1 MIASHLTESRPTHVP
16 RTAPDPTFGF
26 SKEQLDR
33 FPQLRTSLH
42 PRFQRAKD
50 QVLDQVLQTFGGIDT
65 QDTLEVTFWD
75 VPLAQRTVT
84 CWQDVSARVLSYA
97 SLLSPDTPIPEDP
110 SSQGGEHSIGLPS
123 HALRVI
129 GFGLP
134 TRERR
139 ATVVLECI
147 QGTSMSR
154 FFSRLR
160 GASRNVMT
168 LSDRI
173 VRRYVHHLAFAL
185 DELHRQQ
192 LPLPGLSPHTIL
204 FDTKTVTCRIHPAAL
219 IREDPRPDAL
229 IYHDPEGFLDLLVMA
244 LDVDRDAFEAFRFLL
259 GTALE
264 AWYDKYRSLSRE
276 EKASDP
282 TLTVQSKEPRETTSQ
297 VRRVPETS
305 LHIVHE
311 KGADD
316 QSHSY
321 VSRPGSIVPGGGVS
335 IDGNGTTTD
344 TGVASQARV
353 GRHGSHA
360 TGPGSSSNRASFLQS
375 PCLEARGTLNGP
387 DSLCFGDDD
396 MANRSSIDSVTTH
409 TSSTAS
415 LHCGEHGAQCSGDPA
430 HAGTPAHHCPCIIY
444 LFAKHILAAP
454 QQELSRLFEALSA
467 VGPSSI
473 HPHLH
478 HSCSTSSEDMRAPC
492 SVGTHLESTGLLTA
506 STGIEETPPAYIHV
520 LKAFYDSP
528 FRDSDVR
535 DEEELAAAREPHA
548 VESCRILQGLHEER
562 AAQKACMGTEVVA
575 TSSTDSISKSVIS
588 PPVTVSMP
596 RDGTPITSIMLN
608 PCSTRSTGVL
618 RTVPEEPEDSQPLS
632 ESYNEVVYTFGLLAS
647 CIATSRHPWSF
658 SEYLV
663 GGLQRRRFRV
673 EHVSDSDLAGLIG
686 LCTGPST
693 TRPTLADILC
703 HPFVRDYVEE
713 LPPSSKPSISEPGGH
728 SSARG
733 LAAGPG

>member
-1 MIASHLTESRPTHVP
+1 MITSGLTESRPTHVP

-33 FPQLRTSLH
+33 HPQLRTSLH

-75 VPLAQRTVT
+75 VPLAQRTIA

-97 SLLSPDTPIPEDP
+97 SLFSSDAPTPEDS
-110 SSQGGEHSIGLPS
+110 SSQGGDPGNGAHP

-129 GFGLP
+129 AFGLP

-147 QGTSMSR
+147 QGTSMAR
-154 FFSRLR
+154 FFARLR
-160 GASRNVMT
+160 GASRSVVT

-173 VRRYVHHLAFAL
+173 VQRYIHHLAFAL
-185 DELHRQQ
+185 DEFQRQQ
-192 LPLPGLSPHTIL
+192 LPLPGLSPYTIL
-204 FDTKTVTCRIHPAAL
+204 FDTKAVTCRIHPAAL

-229 IYHDPEGFLDLLVMA
+229 IFHDPEGFLSLLVMA

-282 TLTVQSKEPRETTSQ
+282 ASTTQNKEPRDNTAQ

-311 KGADD
+311 KGVDEQPHTYA
-316 QSHSY
+316 
-321 VSRPGSIVPGGGVS
+321 SRPGSIVLSGGVS
-335 IDGNGTTTD
+335 IDAMTTSAD
-344 TGVASQARV
+344 TGLTSQTRV
-353 GRHGSHA
+353 GGRH
-360 TGPGSSSNRASFLQS
+360 GPGSSSNRASFLQS
-375 PCLEARGTLNGP
+375 PCLEARGVLNGP
-387 DSLCFGDDD
+387 ESLCFADDE
-396 MANRSSIDSVTTH
+396 MANRSSIDSITTH

-415 LHCGEHGAQCSGDPA
+415 LHCGEHGPQCSGDPT
-430 HAGTPAHHCPCIIY
+430 HGGTPVHHCPCILY

-454 QQELSRLFEALSA
+454 QQELSRIFEALNA
-467 VGPSSI
+467 VGPLSA

-478 HSCSTSSEDMRAPC
+478 HSWSTSSEDMRAPC
-492 SVGTHLESTGLLTA
+492 SIGSHLENTGLLTA
-506 STGIEETPPAYIHV
+506 STSVEEVPSAYLHV

-535 DEEELAAAREPHA
+535 DEDELAAAREPHA
-548 VESCRILQGLHEER
+548 PESCRILQSLHEER
-562 AAQKACMGTEVVA
+562 AAQKACLGTEVVA
-575 TSSTDSISKSVIS
+575 TSSTDSVSKSVIS
-588 PPVTVSMP
+588 PPVSVSIP
-596 RDGTPITSIMLN
+596 RDGTPITSMMLN
-608 PCSTRSTGVL
+608 PCSARSSGTL
-618 RTVPEEPEDSQPLS
+618 RTVLEEPEDSQLTT
-632 ESYNEVVYTFGLLAS
+632 ESNNEVVYTFGLLAS
-647 CIATSRHPWSF
+647 CIATSRHPWTF

-663 GGLQRRRFRV
+663 SGLQKRRFRV
-673 EHVSDSDLAGLIG
+673 EHVSDSALAGLIG
-686 LCTGPST
+686 LCTGPPA
-693 TRPTLADILC
+693 TRPTISDILS

-728 SSARG
+728 SSTRA